1 MKRFKSIAIDGP
13 AGAGKSEVSKILAK
27 SLGFL
32 HVDTGALYRAVAWY
46 VLNNDIDD
54 KRIRNEIDKIKI
66 ELKFKNSE
74 QLLFLNGVD
83 VTHKIRTQQISEAAS
98 KISSFGFI
106 RDFLLSAQ
114 KNLAEHNN
122 VIMDGRDISTVVLP
136 DADVKVFLTA
146 EVHERALRRMKQFQE
161 NGKNCN
167 FEEVLESIRAR
178 DKNDSTRK
186 IAPLKPSKDSLIFD
200 TTGLSLD
207 EVISKLLVHIK
218 GVI

>member
-27 SLGFL
+27 NLGFL

-46 VLNNDIDD
+46 MLNNGIDD
-54 KRIRNEIDKIKI
+54 KGICNEIDKIKI

-74 QLLFLNGVD
+74 QLLFLNGAD
-83 VTHKIRTQQISEAAS
+83 ITGKIRTQQISEAAS
-98 KISSFGFI
+98 QISSFGFI
-106 RDFLLSAQ
+106 RDFLLSTQ
-114 KNLAEHNN
+114 RNLAEHNN
-122 VIMDGRDISTVVLP
+122 VIMDGRDISTIVLP
-136 DADVKVFLTA
+136 DADVKIFLTA
-146 EVHERALRRMKQFQE
+146 EVRERALRRMRQLQE

-167 FEEVLESIRAR
+167 FEEILESIRAR

-200 TTGLSLD
+200 TTGSSLN
-207 EVISKLLVHIK
+207 EVISRLLEHIK
-218 GVI
+218 DVI